1 MQDKMIMINRN
12 DCEDS
17 KFYKNFFKAIDE
29 FPINQFDNDLDYKI
43 QRMVVIANKI
53 YQNLKKE
60 LAGIFT
66 LNEALLIIAVFNGH
80 IYTPELSDKTVII
93 MEIEDAI
100 EYSRYDELYDVDK
113 EELLAKL
120 EKLTETQSFVVI
132 GMVNEYWSFN
142 AKHTDNHDKYIRRIF
157 MIND

>member
-12 DCEDS
+12 DCEGG
-17 KFYKNFFKAIDE
+17 KFYRNFFKAIDE

-43 QRMVVIANKI
+43 QRMVVIVNKI

-80 IYTPELSDKTVII
+80 IYTPELSDKIVLI
-93 MEIEDAI
+93 MEIEDSI

-113 EELLAKL
+113 EKLLEKL

-132 GMVNEYWSFN
+132 GMVNEYCNFN
-142 AKHTDNHDKYIRRIF
+142 AKHPYNHDKDIRKIF
-157 MIND
+157 MINN